1 MKGNIKMKLFLSI
14 LLFSLLISKDFK
26 NVQVLDIASK
36 KEMKKYMKSI
46 SKDLGA
52 KCKDCHDMDDKS
64 LDNPV
69 KDIARE
75 MIVLTRRINDVLLSI
90 KDEKDTQIGK
100 ITCWTCHKGKFEVE
114 HTRPEK
120 E

>member
-1 MKGNIKMKLFLSI
+1 MKLFLLI
-14 LLFSLLISKDFK
+14 ILFSLSVSKDFK
-26 NVQVLDIASK
+26 NVQVLDITSK

-46 SKDLGA
+46 TKDLGG

-69 KDIARE
+69 KEIARE
-75 MIVLTRRINDVLLSI
+75 MIVLTRRINDILSSV
-90 KDEKDTQIGK
+90 KEDKDTTFTK
-100 ITCWTCHKGKFEVE
+100 VTCWTCHKGKFEVE
-114 HTRPEK
+114 HTRSE

>member
-1 MKGNIKMKLFLSI
+1 MKLFLLI
-14 LLFSLLISKDFK
+14 ILFSLSVSKDFK
-26 NVQVLDIASK
+26 NVQVLDITSK

-46 SKDLGA
+46 TKDLGG

-69 KDIARE
+69 KEIARE
-75 MIVLTRRINDVLLSI
+75 MIVLTRRINDILSSV
-90 KDEKDTQIGK
+90 KEDKDTTFTK
-100 ITCWTCHKGKFEVE
+100 VTCWTCHKGKFEVE
-114 HTRPEK
+114 HTRPE